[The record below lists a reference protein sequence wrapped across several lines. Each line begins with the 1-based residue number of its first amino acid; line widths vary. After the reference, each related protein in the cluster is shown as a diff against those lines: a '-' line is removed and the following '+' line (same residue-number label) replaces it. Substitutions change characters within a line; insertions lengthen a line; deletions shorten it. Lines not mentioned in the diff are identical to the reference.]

1 MENVCMFFSRKINQ
15 FFAVAT
21 CQSLVKAAE
30 QINVTPSAL
39 RHGINELE
47 SQIGKSLIKRSKNGM
62 DLTPAGKTLY
72 ERLYPYYE
80 KN

>member
-1 MENVCMFFSRKINQ
+1 INMENICMFFSRKINQ
-15 FFAVAT
+15 FFAVAS

-62 DLTPAGKTLY
+62 DLTPAGKTL
-72 ERLYPYYE
+72 L
-80 KN
+80 